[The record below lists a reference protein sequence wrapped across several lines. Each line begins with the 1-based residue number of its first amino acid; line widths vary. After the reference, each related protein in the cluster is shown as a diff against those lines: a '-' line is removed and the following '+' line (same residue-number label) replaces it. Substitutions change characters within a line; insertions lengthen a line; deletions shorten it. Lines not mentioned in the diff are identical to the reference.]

1 MAHATRRWT
10 VLVAAILVAMSLVAS
25 SPAGANPPRVTQ
37 GDVQALFQAFE
48 NGGWAIL
55 LHSPP
60 AQGAPADANIRG
72 EIRPLPFHDGRH
84 YCVEDW
90 HIIVVAIVD
99 GGDASF
105 GYQDAEAR
113 LDPVMVSFTL
123 DGVPLPTT
131 RTVIKPFLA
140 AELFG
145 LERAYAFQEG
155 RIMAPSDLSVG
166 SHQLVSTIVFSP
178 GEPPEVREITFFV
191 DAPGTG
197 ACL

>member
-1 MAHATRRWT
+1 
-10 VLVAAILVAMSLVAS
+10 V
-25 SPAGANPPRVTQ
+25 
-37 GDVQALFQAFE
+37 

-90 HIIVVAIVD
+90 HVILVAIYD

-105 GYQDAEAR
+105 THQDAEAR
-113 LDPVMVSFTL
+113 LDPVTVSFTL

>member
-1 MAHATRRWT
+1 M
-10 VLVAAILVAMSLVAS
+10 AAILVTVSLVAS
-25 SPAGANPPRVTQ
+25 NPASANPPRVTQ

-90 HIIVVAIVD
+90 HVILVAIVD
-99 GGDASF
+99 GGDATF
-105 GYQDAEAR
+105 THQDAQAR
-113 LDPVMVSFTL
+113 LDPVTVSFTL
-123 DGVPLPTT
+123 DGVALPTT

-140 AELFG
+140 PELFG
-145 LERAYAFQEG
+145 LERTYAFQEG

-166 SHQLVSTIVFSP
+166 SHQLVATIIFSP
-178 GEPPEVREITFFV
+178 GEPPEVSEITFFV

-197 ACL
+197 VCL